1 MELLKRIEELKR
13 EILNNPSDSF
23 DTILNNIPKY
33 TMYGYIRECNKNNLD
48 RYALRFGRKRYT
60 YGEFIDL
67 IDRYAKGFAAM
78 GIRKGDRVA
87 LLLPNLPESTI
98 IIYAL
103 NKIGAI
109 SDNIDPTSKE
119 YRMKYFL
126 EKEKVNAIV
135 CFDKVYETSIKPI
148 EDYIYNEL
156 NIDKVL
162 ITKITDSLPMIESA
176 MYRMKFRDE
185 DIVKRVSTSYG
196 NINIFGVD
204 RFLKDSRYQVCYTN
218 PYVENEVATICHS
231 SGTTG
236 VPKTIPSTNENVNF
250 IAFQH
255 QISNIDYSRVKTFL
269 HVLPGFAQ
277 FGFSDSMHLGHS
289 LGLEMIEIPIF
300 SQENIIDI
308 LLKTKANCLFGTP
321 SFWLRLLGDDKYN
334 NADLSFLEEAV
345 YGGGTLTITQLA
357 NINRF
362 LISHNAK
369 CLLRT
374 GYGMSEFN
382 GTCILEDPFM
392 STPGSCGIDLP
403 GGSGIIINPD
413 TMKELSCGELGHLYY
428 SKGSNPVCEF
438 DGEVLHKTINIDG
451 REYIDTGDIMKKN
464 ARGEYFF
471 EGRAS
476 GMISRYDG
484 YKIYPNALE
493 NAVTSSSYVEDVM
506 ISEYYDESNF
516 GAMPL
521 IYVVLSKESKGIDI
535 KDIIKNII
543 DNYILSNNN
552 MSFRD
557 IPTKWK
563 VVDELPYTTALKKD
577 YKKIKEN
584 GIDGS
589 EISIVCHETNM
600 GLGYYDI
607 VMPSK
612 GKFLVKRKKEIW
624 E

>member
-13 EILNNPSDSF
+13 EIQNNPNDSF
-23 DTILNNIPKY
+23 DIIKNNIPKY
-33 TMYGYIRECNKNNLD
+33 TMYEYISECNKNNLD
-48 RYALRFGRKRYT
+48 KYALRFGRKRYT

-67 IDRYAKGFAAM
+67 IDRYAKGFTAM

-119 YRMKYFL
+119 DRMKYFL

-156 NIDKVL
+156 NINKVL

-204 RFLKDSRYQVCYTN
+204 RFLNDSRYQVCYTN

-321 SFWLRLLGDDKYN
+321 SFWLRIIGSDKYN

-413 TMKELSCGELGHLYY
+413 TMKEVGSGELGHLYY

-438 DGEVLHKTINIDG
+438 DGEVLHKTINIGG

-464 ARGEYFF
+464 TRGEYFF

-493 NAVTSSSYVEDVM
+493 NTVTSSSYVEDAM

-521 IYVVLSKESKGIDI
+521 IYVVLSKDSKGIDI
-535 KDIIKNII
+535 RDIIKSII

-577 YKKIKEN
+577 YKKIKED

-589 EISIVCHETNM
+589 EISVVCHETNM

-607 VMPSK
+607 VMPTK
-612 GKFLVKRKKEIW
+612 GKKLIKK
-624 E
+624 

>member
-23 DTILNNIPKY
+23 DIILNNIPKY

-345 YGGGTLTITQLA
+345 YGGGTLTITQFA

-612 GKFLVKRKKEIW
+612 GKKLIKK
-624 E
+624 

>member
-1 MELLKRIEELKR
+1 MELLKRIKELKR

-23 DTILNNIPKY
+23 DIILNNIPKY

-98 IIYAL
+98 IIYSL

-119 YRMKYFL
+119 DRMKYFL

-135 CFDKVYETSIKPI
+135 CFDKVYENSIKPI

-162 ITKITDSLPMIESA
+162 ITKITDSLSMIESA
-176 MYRMKFRDE
+176 MYRMKYRDE
-185 DIVKRVSTSYG
+185 NIVKRVSTLYG

-321 SFWLRLLGDDKYN
+321 SFWLRLIGGDKYN

-403 GGSGIIINPD
+403 GGNGIIIDPD
-413 TMKELSCGELGHLYY
+413 TMKELSRGELGHLYY

-464 ARGEYFF
+464 VRGEYFF

-607 VMPSK
+607 VMPTK
-612 GKFLVKRKKEIW
+612 GKKLIKK
-624 E
+624 

>member
-13 EILNNPSDSF
+13 EIQNNPSDSF
-23 DTILNNIPKY
+23 DIILNNIPKY
-33 TMYGYIRECNKNNLD
+33 TMYGYVRECNKNNLD

-119 YRMKYFL
+119 DRMKYFL

-135 CFDKVYETSIKPI
+135 CFDKVYETSIKSI
-148 EDYIYNEL
+148 ENYIYNEL

-196 NINIFGVD
+196 NINIFGIN
-204 RFLKDSRYQVCYTN
+204 RFLNDSRYQVCYTN

-255 QISNIDYSRVKTFL
+255 QVSNIDYSRVKTFL

-321 SFWLRLLGDDKYN
+321 SFWLRLIGSDKYN

-413 TMKELSCGELGHLYY
+413 TMKELSRGEFGHLYY

-600 GLGYYDI
+600 GLDYYDI
-607 VMPSK
+607 VMPTK
-612 GKFLVKRKKEIW
+612 GKKLIKK
-624 E
+624 

>member
-13 EILNNPSDSF
+13 EIQNNPSDSF
-23 DTILNNIPKY
+23 DIILNNIPKY
-33 TMYGYIRECNKNNLD
+33 TMYGYVRECNKNNLD

-119 YRMKYFL
+119 DRMKYFL

-135 CFDKVYETSIKPI
+135 CFDKVYETSIKSI
-148 EDYIYNEL
+148 ENYIYNEL

-196 NINIFGVD
+196 NINIFGIN
-204 RFLKDSRYQVCYTN
+204 RFLNDSRYQVCYTN

-236 VPKTIPSTNENVNF
+236 VPKTIPSTNENINF

-255 QISNIDYSRVKTFL
+255 QVSNIDYSRVKTFL

-321 SFWLRLLGDDKYN
+321 SFWLRLIGSDKYN

-413 TMKELSCGELGHLYY
+413 TMNELSCGELGHLYY

-607 VMPSK
+607 VMPTK
-612 GKFLVKRKKEIW
+612 GKKLIKK
-624 E
+624 

>member
-23 DTILNNIPKY
+23 DIILNNIPKY
-33 TMYGYIRECNKNNLD
+33 TMYGYVRECNKNNLD

-119 YRMKYFL
+119 DRMKYFL

-196 NINIFGVD
+196 NINIFGIN
-204 RFLKDSRYQVCYTN
+204 RFLNDSRYQVCYTN

-321 SFWLRLLGDDKYN
+321 SFWLRLIGSDKYN

-413 TMKELSCGELGHLYY
+413 TMNELSRGEFGHLYY

-600 GLGYYDI
+600 GLDYYDI
-607 VMPSK
+607 VMPTK
-612 GKFLVKRKKEIW
+612 GKKLIKK
-624 E
+624 

>member
-13 EILNNPSDSF
+13 EIQNNPSDSF
-23 DTILNNIPKY
+23 DIILNNIPKY

-119 YRMKYFL
+119 DRMKYFL

-135 CFDKVYETSIKPI
+135 CYDKVYETSIKSI
-148 EDYIYNEL
+148 ENYIYNEL

-162 ITKITDSLPMIESA
+162 ITKITDSLPMTESA

-196 NINIFGVD
+196 NINIFGIN
-204 RFLKDSRYQVCYTN
+204 RFLNDSRYQVCYTN

-255 QISNIDYSRVKTFL
+255 QVSNIDYSRVKTFL

-321 SFWLRLLGDDKYN
+321 SFWLRLIGSDKYN

-413 TMKELSCGELGHLYY
+413 TMKELSRGEFGHLYY

-600 GLGYYDI
+600 GLDYYDI
-607 VMPSK
+607 VMPTK
-612 GKFLVKRKKEIW
+612 GKKLIKK
-624 E
+624 

>member
-23 DTILNNIPKY
+23 DIILNNIPKY
-33 TMYGYIRECNKNNLD
+33 TMYGYVRECNKNNLD

-119 YRMKYFL
+119 DRMKYFL

-218 PYVENEVATICHS
+218 PYIENEVATICHS

-321 SFWLRLLGDDKYN
+321 SFWLRLIGDDKYN

-413 TMKELSCGELGHLYY
+413 TMKELSRGEFGHLYY

-607 VMPSK
+607 VMPTK
-612 GKFLVKRKKEIW
+612 GKKLIKK
-624 E
+624 

>member
-23 DTILNNIPKY
+23 DIILNNIPKY

-119 YRMKYFL
+119 DRMKYFL

-135 CFDKVYETSIKPI
+135 CFDKVYETSIKSI
-148 EDYIYNEL
+148 ENYIYNEL

-196 NINIFGVD
+196 NINIFGIN
-204 RFLKDSRYQVCYTN
+204 RFLNDSRYQVCYTN

-255 QISNIDYSRVKTFL
+255 QVSNIDYSRVKTFL

-321 SFWLRLLGDDKYN
+321 SFWLRLIGSDKYS

-413 TMKELSCGELGHLYY
+413 TMKEVSTGESGNLYY

-600 GLGYYDI
+600 GLDYYDI
-607 VMPSK
+607 VMPTK
-612 GKFLVKRKKEIW
+612 GKKLIKK
-624 E
+624 

>member
-23 DTILNNIPKY
+23 DIILNNIPKY

-119 YRMKYFL
+119 DRMKYFL

-148 EDYIYNEL
+148 ENYIYNEL

-196 NINIFGVD
+196 NINIFGIN
-204 RFLKDSRYQVCYTN
+204 RFLNDSRYQVCYTN

-255 QISNIDYSRVKTFL
+255 QVSNIDYSRVKTFL

-321 SFWLRLLGDDKYN
+321 SFWLRLIGGDKYN

-413 TMKELSCGELGHLYY
+413 TMNELSCGEFGHLYY

-464 ARGEYFF
+464 VRGEYFF

-607 VMPSK
+607 VMPTK
-612 GKFLVKRKKEIW
+612 GKKLIKK
-624 E
+624 

>member
-23 DTILNNIPKY
+23 DIILNNIPKY

-119 YRMKYFL
+119 DRMKYFL

-135 CFDKVYETSIKPI
+135 CFDKVYETSIKSI
-148 EDYIYNEL
+148 ENYIYNEL

-176 MYRMKFRDE
+176 MYRMKYRDE
-185 DIVKRVSTSYG
+185 NIVKRVSTSYG
-196 NINIFGVD
+196 NINIFGIN
-204 RFLKDSRYQVCYTN
+204 RFLNDSRYQVCYTN

-321 SFWLRLLGDDKYN
+321 SFWLRLIGSDKYN

-413 TMKELSCGELGHLYY
+413 TMNELSCGEFGHLYY

-464 ARGEYFF
+464 VRGEYFF

-607 VMPSK
+607 VMPTK
-612 GKFLVKRKKEIW
+612 GKKLIKK
-624 E
+624 

>member
-23 DTILNNIPKY
+23 DIILNNIPKY

-119 YRMKYFL
+119 DRMKYFL

-135 CFDKVYETSIKPI
+135 CFDKVYETSIKSI
-148 EDYIYNEL
+148 ENYIYNEL

-196 NINIFGVD
+196 NINIFGIN
-204 RFLKDSRYQVCYTN
+204 RFLNDSRYQVCYTN

-255 QISNIDYSRVKTFL
+255 QVSNIDYSRVKTFL

-321 SFWLRLLGDDKYN
+321 SFWLRLIGSDKYN

-413 TMKELSCGELGHLYY
+413 TMKELSRGEFGHLYY

-493 NAVTSSSYVEDVM
+493 NAVTSSSYVEDAMV
-506 ISEYYDESNF
+506 SEYYDESNF
-516 GAMPL
+516 GSMPL

-600 GLGYYDI
+600 GLDYYDI
-607 VMPSK
+607 VMPTK
-612 GKFLVKRKKEIW
+612 GKKLIKK
-624 E
+624 

>member
-13 EILNNPSDSF
+13 EIQNNPSDSF
-23 DTILNNIPKY
+23 DIILNNIPKY

-119 YRMKYFL
+119 DRMKYFL

-135 CFDKVYETSIKPI
+135 CFDKVYETSIKSI
-148 EDYIYNEL
+148 ENYIYNEL

-196 NINIFGVD
+196 NINIFGIN
-204 RFLKDSRYQVCYTN
+204 RFLNDSRYQVCYTN

-255 QISNIDYSRVKTFL
+255 QVSNIDYSRVKTFL

-321 SFWLRLLGDDKYN
+321 SFWLRLIGSDKYN

-413 TMKELSCGELGHLYY
+413 TMKELSRGEFGHLYY

-493 NAVTSSSYVEDVM
+493 NAVTSSSYVEDAMV
-506 ISEYYDESNF
+506 SEYYDESNF

-600 GLGYYDI
+600 GLDYYDI
-607 VMPSK
+607 VMPTK
-612 GKFLVKRKKEIW
+612 GKKLIKK
-624 E
+624 

>member
-13 EILNNPSDSF
+13 EIQNNPSDSF
-23 DTILNNIPKY
+23 DIILNNIPKY
-33 TMYGYIRECNKNNLD
+33 TMYGYVRECNKNNLD

-78 GIRKGDRVA
+78 GVRKGDRVA

-119 YRMKYFL
+119 DRMKYFL

-135 CFDKVYETSIKPI
+135 CFDKVYETSIKSI
-148 EDYIYNEL
+148 ENYIYNEL

-196 NINIFGVD
+196 NINIFGIN
-204 RFLKDSRYQVCYTN
+204 RFLNDSRYQVCYTN

-255 QISNIDYSRVKTFL
+255 QVSNIDYSRVKTFL

-321 SFWLRLLGDDKYN
+321 SFWLRLIGSDKYN

-413 TMKELSCGELGHLYY
+413 TMNELSCGELGHLYY

-600 GLGYYDI
+600 GLDYYDI
-607 VMPSK
+607 VMPTK
-612 GKFLVKRKKEIW
+612 GKKLIKK
-624 E
+624 

>member
-13 EILNNPSDSF
+13 EIQNNPSDSF
-23 DTILNNIPKY
+23 DIILNNIPKY

-119 YRMKYFL
+119 DRMKYFL

-135 CFDKVYETSIKPI
+135 CFDKVYETSIKSI

-176 MYRMKFRDE
+176 MYRMKYRDE
-185 DIVKRVSTSYG
+185 NIVKRVSTSYG
-196 NINIFGVD
+196 NINIFGIN
-204 RFLKDSRYQVCYTN
+204 RFLNDSRYQVCYTN

-321 SFWLRLLGDDKYN
+321 SFWLRLIGSDKYN

-413 TMKELSCGELGHLYY
+413 TMNELSCGELGHLYY

-493 NAVTSSSYVEDVM
+493 NAVTSSSYVEDAMV
-506 ISEYYDESNF
+506 SEYYDESNF

-600 GLGYYDI
+600 GLDYYDI
-607 VMPSK
+607 VMPTK
-612 GKFLVKRKKEIW
+612 GKKLIKK
-624 E
+624 

>member
-119 YRMKYFL
+119 DRMKYFL

-493 NAVTSSSYVEDVM
+493 NAVTSSSYVEDAM

>member
-13 EILNNPSDSF
+13 EIQNNPSDSF
-23 DTILNNIPKY
+23 DIILNNIPKY
-33 TMYGYIRECNKNNLD
+33 TMYGYVRECNKNNLD

-119 YRMKYFL
+119 DRMKYFL

-135 CFDKVYETSIKPI
+135 CFDKVYETSIKSI
-148 EDYIYNEL
+148 ENYIYNEL

-196 NINIFGVD
+196 NINIFGIN
-204 RFLKDSRYQVCYTN
+204 RFLNDSRYQVCYTN

-255 QISNIDYSRVKTFL
+255 QVSNIDYSRVKTFL

-321 SFWLRLLGDDKYN
+321 SFWLRLIGSDKYN

-413 TMKELSCGELGHLYY
+413 TMNELSCGELGHLYY

-600 GLGYYDI
+600 GLDYYDI
-607 VMPSK
+607 VMPTK
-612 GKFLVKRKKEIW
+612 GKKLIKK
-624 E
+624 

>member
-13 EILNNPSDSF
+13 EIQNNPSDSF
-23 DTILNNIPKY
+23 DIILNNIPKY

-119 YRMKYFL
+119 DRMKYFL

-135 CFDKVYETSIKPI
+135 CFDKVYETSIKSI
-148 EDYIYNEL
+148 ENYIYNEL

-196 NINIFGVD
+196 NINIFGIN
-204 RFLKDSRYQVCYTN
+204 RFLNDSRYQVCYTN

-321 SFWLRLLGDDKYN
+321 SFWLRLIGSDKYN

-413 TMKELSCGELGHLYY
+413 TMKELSRGEFGHLYY

-600 GLGYYDI
+600 GLDYYDI
-607 VMPSK
+607 VMPTK
-612 GKFLVKRKKEIW
+612 GKKLIKK
-624 E
+624 

>member
-13 EILNNPSDSF
+13 EIQNNPSDSF
-23 DTILNNIPKY
+23 DIILNNIPKY
-33 TMYGYIRECNKNNLD
+33 TMYGYVRECNKNNLD

-119 YRMKYFL
+119 DRMKYFL

-135 CFDKVYETSIKPI
+135 CFDKVYETSIKSI
-148 EDYIYNEL
+148 ENYIYNEL

-162 ITKITDSLPMIESA
+162 ITKITDSLPMIEST

-185 DIVKRVSTSYG
+185 DIVKRVSTLYG

-321 SFWLRLLGDDKYN
+321 SFWLRLIGDDKYN

-413 TMKELSCGELGHLYY
+413 TMKELSCGEFGHLYY

-464 ARGEYFF
+464 VRGEYFF

-607 VMPSK
+607 VMPTK
-612 GKFLVKRKKEIW
+612 GKKLIKK
-624 E
+624 

>member
-23 DTILNNIPKY
+23 DIILNNIPKY

-78 GIRKGDRVA
+78 GIKKGDRVA

-119 YRMKYFL
+119 DRMKYLL

-185 DIVKRVSTSYG
+185 DIVKRVTTSYG

-321 SFWLRLLGDDKYN
+321 SFWLRLIGDDKYN

-493 NAVTSSSYVEDVM
+493 NAVTSSSYVEDAM
-506 ISEYYDESNF
+506 ITEYYDESNF

-552 MSFRD
+552 MSFRN

-607 VMPSK
+607 VMPTK
-612 GKFLVKRKKEIW
+612 GKKLIKK
-624 E
+624 

>member
-23 DTILNNIPKY
+23 DIILNNIPKY

-119 YRMKYFL
+119 DRMKYFL

-176 MYRMKFRDE
+176 MYRMKYRDE
-185 DIVKRVSTSYG
+185 NIVKRVSTSYG
-196 NINIFGVD
+196 NINIFGIN
-204 RFLKDSRYQVCYTN
+204 RFLNDSRYQVCYTN

-321 SFWLRLLGDDKYN
+321 SFWLRLIGSDKYN

-413 TMKELSCGELGHLYY
+413 TMKELSRGEFGHLYY

-600 GLGYYDI
+600 GLDYYDI
-607 VMPSK
+607 VMPTK
-612 GKFLVKRKKEIW
+612 GKKLIKK
-624 E
+624 

>member
-23 DTILNNIPKY
+23 DIILNNIPKY

-119 YRMKYFL
+119 DRMKYFL

-135 CFDKVYETSIKPI
+135 CFDKVYETSIKSI
-148 EDYIYNEL
+148 ENYIYNEL

-196 NINIFGVD
+196 NINIFGIN
-204 RFLKDSRYQVCYTN
+204 RFLNDSRYQVCYTN

-321 SFWLRLLGDDKYN
+321 SFWLRLIGGDKYN

-413 TMKELSCGELGHLYY
+413 TMNELSCGELGHLYY

-600 GLGYYDI
+600 GLDYYDI
-607 VMPSK
+607 VMPTK
-612 GKFLVKRKKEIW
+612 GKKLIKK
-624 E
+624 

>member
-23 DTILNNIPKY
+23 DIILNNIPKY

-119 YRMKYFL
+119 DRMKYFL

-135 CFDKVYETSIKPI
+135 CFDKVYETSIKSI

-176 MYRMKFRDE
+176 MYRMKYRDE
-185 DIVKRVSTSYG
+185 NIVKRVSTSYG
-196 NINIFGVD
+196 NINIFGIN
-204 RFLKDSRYQVCYTN
+204 RFLNDSRYQVCYTN

-321 SFWLRLLGDDKYN
+321 SFWLRLIGSDKYN

-413 TMKELSCGELGHLYY
+413 TMKELSRGEFGHLYY

-493 NAVTSSSYVEDVM
+493 NAVTSSSYVEDAMV
-506 ISEYYDESNF
+506 SEYYDESNF

-600 GLGYYDI
+600 GLDYYDI
-607 VMPSK
+607 VMPTK
-612 GKFLVKRKKEIW
+612 GKKLIKK
-624 E
+624 

>member
-23 DTILNNIPKY
+23 DIILNNIPKY
-33 TMYGYIRECNKNNLD
+33 TMYGYIRECNENNLD

-119 YRMKYFL
+119 DRMKYFL

-135 CFDKVYETSIKPI
+135 CFDKVYETSIKSI
-148 EDYIYNEL
+148 ENYIYNEL

-196 NINIFGVD
+196 NINIFGIN
-204 RFLKDSRYQVCYTN
+204 RFLNDSRYQVCYTN

-255 QISNIDYSRVKTFL
+255 QVSNIDYSRVKTFL

-321 SFWLRLLGDDKYN
+321 SFWLRLIGSDKYS

-600 GLGYYDI
+600 GLDYYDI
-607 VMPSK
+607 VMPTK
-612 GKFLVKRKKEIW
+612 GKKLIKK
-624 E
+624 

>member
-13 EILNNPSDSF
+13 EILKNPSDSF
-23 DTILNNIPKY
+23 DIILNNIPKY

-48 RYALRFGRKRYT
+48 KYALRFGRKRYT

-119 YRMKYFL
+119 DRMKYFL

-321 SFWLRLLGDDKYN
+321 SFWLRLIGDDKYN

-493 NAVTSSSYVEDVM
+493 NAVTSSSYVEDAM
-506 ISEYYDESNF
+506 ITEYYDESNF

-552 MSFRD
+552 MSFRN

-607 VMPSK
+607 VMPTK
-612 GKFLVKRKKEIW
+612 GKKLIKK
-624 E
+624 

>member
-13 EILNNPSDSF
+13 EIQNNPSDSF
-23 DTILNNIPKY
+23 DIIKNNIPKY
-33 TMYGYIRECNKNNLD
+33 TMYGYIKECNKNNLD
-48 RYALRFGRKRYT
+48 KYALGFGRKRYT

-67 IDRYAKGFAAM
+67 IDKYAKGFTAM

-119 YRMKYFL
+119 DRMKYFL

-156 NIDKVL
+156 NINKVL
-162 ITKITDSLPMIESA
+162 ITKITDSLPMIEST

-185 DIVKRVSTSYG
+185 DIVKRVSTLYG

-321 SFWLRLLGDDKYN
+321 SFWLRLIGSDKYN

-413 TMKELSCGELGHLYY
+413 TMKEVGSGELGHLYY

-438 DGEVLHKTINIDG
+438 DGEVLHKTINIGG

-464 ARGEYFF
+464 TRGEYFF

-493 NAVTSSSYVEDVM
+493 NTVTSSSYVEDAM

-521 IYVVLSKESKGIDI
+521 IYVVLSKDSKGIDI
-535 KDIIKNII
+535 KDIIKGII

-557 IPTKWK
+557 IPTKWRI
-563 VVDELPYTTALKKD
+563 VDQLPYTTALKKD
-577 YKKIKEN
+577 YKKIKED

-589 EISIVCHETNM
+589 EISVVCHETNM

-607 VMPSK
+607 VMPTK
-612 GKFLVKRKKEIW
+612 GKKLIKK
-624 E
+624 

>member
-23 DTILNNIPKY
+23 DIILNNIPKY

-119 YRMKYFL
+119 DRMKYFL

-135 CFDKVYETSIKPI
+135 CFDKVYETSIKSI
-148 EDYIYNEL
+148 ENYIYNEL

-196 NINIFGVD
+196 NINIFGIN
-204 RFLKDSRYQVCYTN
+204 RFLNDSRYQVCYTN

-255 QISNIDYSRVKTFL
+255 QVSNIDYSRVKTFL

-321 SFWLRLLGDDKYN
+321 SFWLRLIGSDKYS

-493 NAVTSSSYVEDVM
+493 NAVTSSSYVEDAM

-607 VMPSK
+607 VMPTK
-612 GKFLVKRKKEIW
+612 GKKLIKK
-624 E
+624 

>member
-23 DTILNNIPKY
+23 DIILNNIPKY

-119 YRMKYFL
+119 DRMKYFL

-135 CFDKVYETSIKPI
+135 CFDKVYETSIKSI
-148 EDYIYNEL
+148 ENYIYNEL

-196 NINIFGVD
+196 NINIFGIN
-204 RFLKDSRYQVCYTN
+204 RFLNDSRYQVCYTN

-255 QISNIDYSRVKTFL
+255 QVSNIDYSRVKTFL

-321 SFWLRLLGDDKYN
+321 SFWLRLIGSDKYS

-600 GLGYYDI
+600 GLDYYDI
-607 VMPSK
+607 VMPTK
-612 GKFLVKRKKEIW
+612 GKKLIKKLKVVVV
-624 E
+624 

>member
-23 DTILNNIPKY
+23 DIILNNIPKY

-119 YRMKYFL
+119 DRMKYFL

-135 CFDKVYETSIKPI
+135 CFDKVYETSIKSI
-148 EDYIYNEL
+148 ENYIYNEL

-196 NINIFGVD
+196 NINIFGIN
-204 RFLKDSRYQVCYTN
+204 RFLNDSRYQVCYTN

-255 QISNIDYSRVKTFL
+255 QVSNIDYSRVKTFL

-321 SFWLRLLGDDKYN
+321 SFWLRLIGSDKYS

-438 DGEVLHKTINIDG
+438 DGKVLHKTINIDG

-493 NAVTSSSYVEDVM
+493 NAVTSSSYVEDAM

-600 GLGYYDI
+600 GLDYYDI
-607 VMPSK
+607 VMPTK
-612 GKFLVKRKKEIW
+612 GKKLIKK
-624 E
+624 

>member
-23 DTILNNIPKY
+23 DIILNNIPKY
-33 TMYGYIRECNKNNLD
+33 TMYGYIMECNKNNLD

-78 GIRKGDRVA
+78 GIKKGDRVA

-119 YRMKYFL
+119 DRMKYFL

-321 SFWLRLLGDDKYN
+321 SFWLRLIGDDKYN

-493 NAVTSSSYVEDVM
+493 NAVTSSSYVEDAM

-607 VMPSK
+607 VMPTK
-612 GKFLVKRKKEIW
+612 GKKLIKK
-624 E
+624 

>member
-23 DTILNNIPKY
+23 DIILNNIPKY

-119 YRMKYFL
+119 DRMKYFL

-135 CFDKVYETSIKPI
+135 CFDKVYETSIKSI
-148 EDYIYNEL
+148 ENYIYNEL

-196 NINIFGVD
+196 NINIFGIN
-204 RFLKDSRYQVCYTN
+204 RFLNDSRYQVCYTN

-255 QISNIDYSRVKTFL
+255 QVSNIDYSRVKTFL

-321 SFWLRLLGDDKYN
+321 SFWLRLIGSDKYN

-362 LISHNAK
+362 LISQNAK
-369 CLLRT
+369 CLLST

-413 TMKELSCGELGHLYY
+413 TMNELSCGELGHLYY

-600 GLGYYDI
+600 GLDYYDI
-607 VMPSK
+607 VMPTK
-612 GKFLVKRKKEIW
+612 GKILIKK
-624 E
+624 

>member
-23 DTILNNIPKY
+23 DIILNNIPKY

-119 YRMKYFL
+119 DRMKYFL

-135 CFDKVYETSIKPI
+135 CFDKVYETSIKSI
-148 EDYIYNEL
+148 ENYIYNEL

-196 NINIFGVD
+196 NINIFGIN
-204 RFLKDSRYQVCYTN
+204 RFLNDSRYQVCYTN

-255 QISNIDYSRVKTFL
+255 QVSNIDYSRVKTFL

-321 SFWLRLLGDDKYN
+321 SFWLRLIGSDKYS

-589 EISIVCHETNM
+589 EISVVCHETNM
-600 GLGYYDI
+600 GLDYYDI
-607 VMPSK
+607 VMPTK
-612 GKFLVKRKKEIW
+612 GKKLIKK
-624 E
+624 

>member
-23 DTILNNIPKY
+23 DIILNNIPKY

-78 GIRKGDRVA
+78 GIRKAARVD
-87 LLLPNLPESTI
+87 LLLPNLPDSTI

-119 YRMKYFL
+119 DRMKYFL

-493 NAVTSSSYVEDVM
+493 NAVTSSSYVEDAM

-612 GKFLVKRKKEIW
+612 GKKLIKK
-624 E
+624 

>member
-23 DTILNNIPKY
+23 DIILNNIPKY

-119 YRMKYFL
+119 DRMKYFL

-135 CFDKVYETSIKPI
+135 CFDKVYETSIKSI
-148 EDYIYNEL
+148 ENYIYNEL

-196 NINIFGVD
+196 NINIFGIN
-204 RFLKDSRYQVCYTN
+204 RFLNDSRYQVCYTN

-255 QISNIDYSRVKTFL
+255 QVSNIDYSRVKTFL

-321 SFWLRLLGDDKYN
+321 SFWLRLIGSDKYS

-521 IYVVLSKESKGIDI
+521 IYVVLSKESKVIDI

-600 GLGYYDI
+600 GLDYYDI
-607 VMPSK
+607 VMPTK
-612 GKFLVKRKKEIW
+612 GKKLIKK
-624 E
+624 

>member
-13 EILNNPSDSF
+13 EIQNNPSDSF
-23 DTILNNIPKY
+23 DIILNNIPKY

-119 YRMKYFL
+119 DRMKYFL

-135 CFDKVYETSIKPI
+135 CFDKVYETSIKSI
-148 EDYIYNEL
+148 ENYIYNEL

-196 NINIFGVD
+196 NINIFGIN
-204 RFLKDSRYQVCYTN
+204 RFLNDSRYQVCYTN

-255 QISNIDYSRVKTFL
+255 QVSNIDYSRVKTFL

-321 SFWLRLLGDDKYN
+321 SFWLRLIGSYKYN

-413 TMKELSCGELGHLYY
+413 TMKELSRGEFGHLYY

-600 GLGYYDI
+600 GLDYYDREYGLYY
-607 VMPSK
+607 K
-612 GKFLVKRKKEIW
+612 NN
-624 E
+624 